1 LEDREE
7 LNMIGNISRA
17 LCFFAVSAGL
27 AATSFAQ
34 TIQVNQN
41 NRTIAVTVSDKASV
55 VADIATVH
63 VGFEAY
69 APDADSAYANG
80 TQVSNA
86 IIDALHKAG
95 VEDKAIESDSQ
106 FLRQNVQFDDKESE
120 ADRAKRRF
128 VLTQSWSVKTTAA
141 DAAKVLHVA
150 VESGANNSG
159 AIDWDFKDRPGLQA
173 QAAAKAL
180 EHARAIADQM
190 ARGLNTHLSALI
202 YASNQAPQQG
212 FGQGSG
218 GGYGGGMIMTAQKA
232 IPLAISPQKIEESAT
247 VYAVFAIQ

>member
-1 LEDREE
+1 LEIRKE
-7 LNMIGNISRA
+7 LNMVKVTLRSSWF
-17 LCFFAVSAGL
+17 LVVLAGL
-27 AATSFAQ
+27 AVAGFAQ
-34 TIQVNQN
+34 TIQVNPN
-41 NRTIAVTVSDKASV
+41 NRTIAVTVSDKAST
-55 VADIATVH
+55 VADVATVH
-63 VGFEAY
+63 IGFEAY
-69 APDADSAYANG
+69 AADADSAYTAG

-95 VEDKAIESDSQ
+95 VEDKAIESESQ
-106 FLRQNVQFDDKESE
+106 LLQQNVQFDDKEPE

-128 VLTQSWSVKTTAA
+128 VLTQSWTVKTTAA

-150 VESGANNSG
+150 VEAGANNSG
-159 AIDWDFKDRPGLQA
+159 AIDWDLKDRPGLQA

-190 ARGLNTHLSALI
+190 AKGLNTHLGALI
-202 YASNQAPQQG
+202 YASNEAPPQG

-218 GGYGGGMIMTAQKA
+218 GGYGGGMIMTAVKA